1 MASERALKEIVVQ
14 AAIGVRSLM
23 FSHFYECTCS
33 FCTFNKAVDALLA
46 SRKKPDNSVTR
57 FDQLI
62 KDVKQVKK
70 IKERKGRQG

>member
-1 MASERALKEIVVQ
+1 MTKQEKAVVASERALKEIVVQ

-46 SRKKPDNSVTR
+46 SR
-57 FDQLI
+57 QAG
-62 KDVKQVKK
+62 
-70 IKERKGRQG
+70 KGRKK